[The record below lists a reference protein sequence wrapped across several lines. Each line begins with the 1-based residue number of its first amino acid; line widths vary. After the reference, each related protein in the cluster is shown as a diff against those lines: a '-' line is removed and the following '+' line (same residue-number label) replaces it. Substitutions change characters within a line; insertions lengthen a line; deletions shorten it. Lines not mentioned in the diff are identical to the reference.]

1 MGTTAFSCLARGL
14 LTGKVSTFAS
24 LQQIDAIKSVT
35 MKYNDGIPAGSRYD
49 VHSVEFN
56 KVIKQLESAEGQ
68 EEIRKVRELT
78 KFAEAGP

>member
-1 MGTTAFSCLARGL
+1 M
-14 LTGKVSTFAS
+14 
-24 LQQIDAIKSVT
+24 I

-56 KVIKQLESAEGQ
+56 NVIKQLESPEGQ
-68 EEIRKVRELT
+68 EQIRKIRELT

>member
-14 LTGKVSTFAS
+14 LTGKVSTLAS
-24 LQQIDAIKSVT
+24 LQQIDAIKSVI

-56 KVIKQLESAEGQ
+56 KVIKQLESPEGQ

>member
-14 LTGKVSTFAS
+14 LTGKVSTLTS

-56 KVIKQLESAEGQ
+56 RVIKELESPEGQ
-68 EEIRKVRELT
+68 EQIRKIRELT
-78 KFAEAGP
+78 KLAATGP